1 MKKENDTMNKVEAIL
16 NKINKDLSTIAN
28 DAMMEYG
35 LYEKWHTLPIN
46 MYAFTPAGY
55 LEYLLDKMN
64 GNHEDAFTTFMNDER
79 KIIQTISYFD
89 AKTNK
94 ITEFDFVINMYMIT
108 CLLANYG
115 TMRLEE
121 YLYEAC
127 KHEVGH
133 MIDALIELDGKGI
146 DVRSKYY
153 DDMADEYKRFD
164 EWYDAQTP
172 ETMTTVQGR
181 MEYFKIPFE
190 QRANE
195 YGHVDTDLV
204 FEILKEFDKFNEAYN
219 ERE

>member
-1 MKKENDTMNKVEAIL
+1 MDKVEALL
-16 NKINKDLSTIAN
+16 NKINKDLSAIAN
-28 DAMMEYG
+28 DAMIEYG

-46 MYAFTPAGY
+46 MHAFTPAGY

-79 KIIQTISYFD
+79 KIIQTVSYFD
-89 AKTNK
+89 PKTNK

-133 MIDALIELDGKGI
+133 MVDALIELDGKGI
-146 DVRSKYY
+146 AVRSDYY
-153 DDMADEYKRFD
+153 GKMADEYKRFD

-172 ETMTTVQGR
+172 ETMTTAQGR
-181 MEYFKIPFE
+181 MEYFKIPYE
-190 QRANE
+190 QRANK

-219 ERE
+219 ENERE

>member
-1 MKKENDTMNKVEAIL
+1 MDKVEAML
-16 NKINKDLSTIAN
+16 NKINENLSSIAN

-108 CLLANYG
+108 CLLAKYG

-172 ETMTTVQGR
+172 ETMTTAQGR

>member
-1 MKKENDTMNKVEAIL
+1 MDKVEALL

-46 MYAFTPAGY
+46 MYAFTPVEY
-55 LEYLLDKMN
+55 LEYLLEKMN
-64 GNHEDAFTTFMNDER
+64 GDHEAAFTNFKNDER
-79 KIIQTISYFD
+79 KIIQTVSYAD
-89 AKTNK
+89 PDTSK
-94 ITEFDFVINMYMIT
+94 ITEFDFVISMYMIT
-108 CLLANYG
+108 HLLANYG

-133 MIDALIELDGKGI
+133 MVDVLIELDGKGL
-146 DVRSKYY
+146 DVRSEYY
-153 DDMADEYKRFD
+153 SKMADEYKRFD

-172 ETMTTVQGR
+172 ETMTSARGR

-195 YGHVDTDLV
+195 YGHVDTDLM

-219 ERE
+219 ERM